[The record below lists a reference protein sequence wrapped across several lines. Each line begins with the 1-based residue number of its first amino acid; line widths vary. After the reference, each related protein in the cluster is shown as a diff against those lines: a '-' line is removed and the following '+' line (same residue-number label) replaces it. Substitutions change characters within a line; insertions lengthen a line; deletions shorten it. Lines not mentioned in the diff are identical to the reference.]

1 MMWITL
7 LLALI
12 AVAALGAFIWRAGL
26 NWRSE
31 TASLRR
37 QLLSAATPAGLYD
50 PAMLAP
56 LPAPVRRYLELA
68 LSPGQPLVKA
78 AELTHSGSFNMG
90 QDQPNWKPFSS
101 SQLSVTSPPGFDWD
115 ARIRMA
121 PGLPVFV
128 RDAYVSGRGILT
140 ASIFGLIPVAQP
152 ESDDELAQGELM
164 RFLAESPWY
173 PTALLPGQGVSW
185 QELSP
190 TSARATLRDGAV
202 STSVDF
208 HFGPDGLIERIYSPS
223 RTRLNGKTRSQLPW
237 QGRFWNYTSSH
248 GMRIPFAGEV
258 AWLTPAGPAPYW
270 RASLEKAVFTFAR

>member
-1 MMWITL
+1 MWITL

-37 QLLSAATPAGLYD
+37 QLLSAATPADLYD

>member
-101 SQLSVTSPPGFDWD
+101 SQLSVTSRPGFDWD

-190 TSARATLRDGAV
+190 SSARATLRDGAV